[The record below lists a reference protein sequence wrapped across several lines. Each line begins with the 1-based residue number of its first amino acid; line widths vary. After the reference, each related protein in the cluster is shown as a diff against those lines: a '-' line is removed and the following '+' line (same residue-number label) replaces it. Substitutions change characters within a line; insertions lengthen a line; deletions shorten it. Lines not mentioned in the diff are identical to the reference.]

1 MKKQFYLCYRE
12 TLNRLH
18 LKKHIVIAL
27 FVGSMLN
34 LLNQFDAI
42 SNLNFVNLNVFKVVI
57 TYLIP
62 FSVSV
67 YSAATIN
74 QQEK

>member
-34 LLNQFDAI
+34 LLNQFDAV
-42 SNLNFVNLNVFKVVI
+42 SNFNFVKLNVFKAVI

-62 FSVSV
+62 FTVSV

-74 QQEK
+74 REEQ

>member
-1 MKKQFYLCYRE
+1 M
-12 TLNRLH
+12 LH
-18 LKKHIVIAL
+18 LKIHIVIAL

-42 SNLNFVNLNVFKVVI
+42 SNFNFVNLNVFKAVI

-74 QQEK
+74 QEEK

>member
-1 MKKQFYLCYRE
+1 MKIQLYLCYRE

-18 LKKHIVIAL
+18 FKKHILIAL

-42 SNLNFVNLNVFKVVI
+42 SNFNIVKLNIFRTVL

-62 FSVSV
+62 FSVSI
-67 YSAATIN
+67 YSAATMN
-74 QQEK
+74 QQIK

>member
-12 TLNRLH
+12 ILIRLH